1 MKFLGQLFMKPEKTA
16 HISQCHYWFFLEMK
30 SEKHVQK
37 FILMTCYY
45 PDLGSTSDWLKICF
59 NQSETLTRS
68 PSDTSSVWIFCARFS
83 DITSRGN
90 QWWCSEMSAVFW
102 GYWSLWNVYTVAF
115 DPQIKHLFQFCFG
128 DYHWGKDKVFHGCPF
143 LKRMLLLR
151 HKDYGQI
158 RCIVLRVCK
167 LRMGFSVPSIIWVG
181 WS

>member
-1 MKFLGQLFMKPEKTA
+1 
-16 HISQCHYWFFLEMK
+16 
-30 SEKHVQK
+30 
-37 FILMTCYY
+37 MTCYY
-45 PDLGSTSDWLKICF
+45 PDLASTSDWLKICF

-68 PSDTSSVWIFCARFS
+68 PSHTSSVWIFCARFS
-83 DITSRGN
+83 DVTSRGN
-90 QWWCSEMSAVFW
+90 QWWCSKMSAVFW

-158 RCIVLRVCK
+158 CCIVPRVCK